1 MQIFVD
7 ADACPAKQHYMA
19 ASVKIKGDGSG
30 ASEKD
35 DSDEKEILINDRK
48 RLRNPF
54 F

>member
-1 MQIFVD
+1 MFPKD
-7 ADACPAKQHYMA
+7 TCPTKQHYMA
-19 ASVKIKGDGSG
+19 ASVKIKGDGSER
-30 ASEKD
+30 SEMD